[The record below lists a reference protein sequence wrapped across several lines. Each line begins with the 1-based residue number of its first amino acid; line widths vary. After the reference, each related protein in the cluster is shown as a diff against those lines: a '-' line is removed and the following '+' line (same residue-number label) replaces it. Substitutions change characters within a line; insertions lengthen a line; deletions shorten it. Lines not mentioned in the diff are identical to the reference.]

1 MVYEHVPIA
10 SVNLPGHLGS
20 KARREKVV
28 IQRSKRRK
36 VLEVLSMSLFL
47 YMIYNIQKL
56 FIHTVPAKPST
67 DTRNEGTAD
76 ALFETKKSSVTS
88 NSKKVHFDVTGSD
101 EDFLRALTTF
111 GIKSESCTDETLTCV
126 GTLIMV
132 NKGAIELYRNFLH
145 YLAKLN
151 VQKYDF
157 IVCTSDEEVSSLALM
172 NNQRVIVVNDHE
184 IEDDRLDF
192 GTPSYQLAMSLR
204 TRLINILLRA
214 NMYQYWLIADTDSVW
229 LCDPFE
235 LIFDADFSEDPFDVG
250 GQVDFNRICGGF
262 LVLRT
267 NPAVQNLWNEVT
279 STYEEIIRTS
289 DIGTSIEKT
298 EQGILHDLIS
308 DETRGLNVKQFS
320 KELFP
325 SGFDYFEDYMQEQ
338 ACVIHNNY
346 IIGIDKKIDRF
357 KEFNLWMDDGSE
369 LDDS

>member
-1 MVYEHVPIA
+1 MVYAHVPIA

-20 KARREKVV
+20 KALREKVV
-28 IQRSKRRK
+28 IQRGKRRK
-36 VLEVLSMSLFL
+36 VLGVLSISLFL
-47 YMIYNIQKL
+47 YMMYSMQKS
-56 FIHTVPAKPST
+56 FSHTVPAKRST
-67 DTRNEGTAD
+67 NTRNEGTAD
-76 ALFETKKSSVTS
+76 TLFETKKRTL
-88 NSKKVHFDVTGSD
+88 NFKKVHFDVTGPD

-111 GIKSESCTDETLTCV
+111 GIKGGSCTDETSTCV

-132 NKGAIELYRNFLH
+132 NRGAIELYRNFLH

-151 VQKYDF
+151 LQKYDF
-157 IVCTSDEEVSSLALM
+157 IVCTSDEEVSSLALL
-172 NNQRVIVVNDHE
+172 NNQRVIVVNNHE

-279 STYEEIIRTS
+279 STYEETIRTS

-325 SGFDYFEDYMQEQ
+325 SGFDYFQDYMQEQ

-346 IIGIDKKIDRF
+346 IIGIDKKIERF
-357 KEFNLWMDDGSE
+357 KEFNLWMNDGSD